1 MGLQGQLKI
10 SSPSKSMFTHFHF
23 RFQVK
28 LQFYCR
34 SELPFPQWTSDDIA
48 SWLHDMG
55 LHLYVSEVQRW
66 SCRGQQL
73 LDAPAAEIE
82 KELSVKHPL
91 HKKKIVLALEAKG
104 RPQDPMSP
112 IPILPGISIQFLC

>member
-1 MGLQGQLKI
+1 
-10 SSPSKSMFTHFHF
+10 
-23 RFQVK
+23 
-28 LQFYCR
+28 
-34 SELPFPQWTSDDIA
+34 
-48 SWLHDMG
+48 MG

-73 LDAPAAEIE
+73 LDAPIAEIE

-91 HKKKIVLALEAKG
+91 HKKKIILALEAKG

-112 IPILPGISIQFLC
+112 VPILPGRI